1 MKLSRIERTAKEG
14 LEIAEYV
21 YNNRDVEFVEIL
33 PALHEGSPHTLTF
46 WCTGTLDVELAF
58 FGDACDVSVVLDDV
72 TAYTATGRIWRL
84 SLEHLGRSRHTLT
97 FTAVAGDATEIRL
110 CVTAKGGLRI

>member
-33 PALHEGSPHTLTF
+33 PTLHQGSPHTLTF
-46 WCTGTLDVELAF
+46 WCTGTVDVELAF
-58 FGDACDVSVVLDDV
+58 FGDACDVEVALDD
-72 TAYTATGRIWRL
+72 TTKYTATGRIWRL
-84 SLEHLGRSRHTLT
+84 NLENLGRSRHTLT
-97 FTAVAGDATEIRL
+97 FTAAGDATEIRL